1 MNKGLPH
8 ARPSLSSL
16 AALLLLA
23 GVSSCQKAAPPPA
36 MPPPVVQV
44 MPVSRQNIERAVFF
58 IGQIDSPQNVQVRAR
73 VESFLEKVLFT
84 EGSEIKEG
92 DPLFELDKKP
102 YQAKLAAAQAKLAEA
117 RAALAKSELDVKRL
131 TPLVAQGA
139 APERELDNAKTQ
151 SEVNRA
157 NVQSAEASV
166 SSAELDLGYCDIRA
180 PLSGRIGARE
190 VAVGSLVGKGEP
202 TLLAT
207 ISQTDPMW
215 FYCSISE
222 VDYLAADRLASAAGR
237 KVGELPVTL
246 ILADGTEHPEPGKWV
261 FVDRIVDAT
270 TATIRAR
277 VEFPNSRQALRP
289 GMFGRARLN
298 VPSKEGHVL
307 IPERAVTD
315 IQGKSFVWVLAEAGT
330 VSQRSVTVAPY
341 HQGANLIVLEGLEE
355 GERIVT
361 EGVHKLREGVP
372 VMVAPAA
379 AASAVAEHAPAA
391 KPEAAAQP
399 SKN

>member
-1 MNKGLPH
+1 MKTGLPQ
-8 ARPSLSSL
+8 APLRLLPLS
-16 AALLLLA
+16 ALVLLT
-23 GVSSCQKAAPPPA
+23 GVVSCQKAPPPPT

-84 EGSEIKEG
+84 EGSEVKEG

-157 NVQSAEASV
+157 SVQSAEASL

-246 ILADGTEHPEPGKWV
+246 ILADGSEHPEPGKWV

-315 IQGKSFVWVLAEAGT
+315 IQGKSFVWVLAESGT

-361 EGVHKLREGVP
+361 EGVHKLREGLP
-372 VMVAPAA
+372 VTVAPAPGA
-379 AASAVAEHAPAA
+379 AAPAPAAA
-391 KPEAAAQP
+391 KPEAAVEP

>member
-1 MNKGLPH
+1 MKNGTPPASPRLH
-8 ARPSLSSL
+8 SL
-16 AALLLLA
+16 AALLLII
-23 GVSSCQKAAPPPA
+23 GVCSCEKKLPPAA
-36 MPPPVVQV
+36 MPPPAVQV
-44 MPVSRQNIERAVFF
+44 MPVARQNIERELFF

-84 EGSEIKEG
+84 EGSEVKKG
-92 DPLFELDKKP
+92 DPLFELDKKL

-117 RAALAKSELDVKRL
+117 RATLAKSELDVKRL
-131 TPLVAQGA
+131 TPLVAGGA
-139 APERELDNAKTQ
+139 APERELDSAKTQ
-151 SEVNRA
+151 SEVNLA
-157 NVQSAEASV
+157 NVRSAEASL

-207 ISQTDPMW
+207 ISQTDPLW
-215 FYCSISE
+215 FRFSISE
-222 VDYLAADRLASAAGR
+222 VDYLAAEQLASSSGR
-237 KVGELPVTL
+237 KLGELPVTL
-246 ILADGTEHPEPGKWV
+246 ILADGTEHPEPGRWV
-261 FVDRIVDAT
+261 FVDRLADAA

-315 IQGKSFVWVLAEAGT
+315 IQGKSFVWVVAEGGT
-330 VSQRSVTVAPY
+330 VRQRSVTVAPY
-341 HQGANLIVLEGLEE
+341 HQGADLIVLEGLEE

-361 EGVHKLREGVP
+361 EGVHKLREGLP
-372 VMVAPAA
+372 VMIATEPADAEA
-379 AASAVAEHAPAA
+379 AHAPAA